1 MLKQN
6 TQSTIIVVLSQLKLP
21 YEMVHK
27 GCRNLYFI
35 CCQNIVKT
43 SVKRLEIIPFLK
55 EKNAK
60 LNNNKILTYSIV
72 FFSNFKLH
80 FVFSFKDVLKLYRK
94 FQMCSTNLYNL
105 LQTYFVLLF
114 SHKSNLIQLKFS
126 LVFNLVSFFLPFLF
140 C

>member
-6 TQSTIIVVLSQLKLP
+6 TYSTIIVVLSQLKLP

-27 GCRNLYFI
+27 GCRNVYFI

-60 LNNNKILTYSIV
+60 LNNNKILAHSIV

-80 FVFSFKDVLKLYRK
+80 FVFSFKDILKLWA
-94 FQMCSTNLYNL
+94 
-105 LQTYFVLLF
+105 
-114 SHKSNLIQLKFS
+114 
-126 LVFNLVSFFLPFLF
+126 FL
-140 C
+140 